1 MTRTPFVPRIDLQK
15 RAARLARR
23 GHPWLYRDDLRDGEL
38 SDPRFDTGTIVRLW
52 DEEGHD
58 LGLAIASTRS
68 KIAIRLCGSWVG
80 EDVPDPE
87 AFLRQRIQ
95 RAADLRPKIQNAKEG
110 CRLIHGEADLL
121 PGLVVDKYA
130 DVMVMQA
137 TTAWMEAHSELVA
150 NLLMELFEPRSVLAR
165 NDVGVRK
172 FERLPEEVVLL
183 AGESVERVTIDEGG
197 VKHLVRPY
205 AGQKTGMYLDQSP
218 ARARVQELA
227 QGARVLDLCC
237 YQGGFSVSALV
248 GGAKA
253 VTAVDQS
260 ATALELAVETSEL
273 NGFDGLETIQGNV
286 FDVVRELRSENLQFD
301 LIVLDPP
308 AFCKSRR
315 EVQGGVRGYRDLN
328 RAALRLLAPGGRLIT
343 CSCSHHLKPDMFED
357 TLRQSALDLPF
368 RVIVEDRLGAGADHP
383 VLLRFPESEYLK
395 VRVLRRWD

>member
-1 MTRTPFVPRIDLQK
+1 MTRAPFVPRIDLQK

-80 EDVPDPE
+80 EEVPDPE
-87 AFLRQRIQ
+87 AFLRHRIQ

-110 CRLIHGEADLL
+110 CRLVHGEADLL

-183 AGESVERVTIDEGG
+183 AGESVDRVTIDEGG

-301 LIVLDPP
+301 LIILDPP

-315 EVQGGVRGYRDLN
+315 EVQGGIRGYRDLN

-343 CSCSHHLKPDMFED
+343 CSCSHHLKSDMFED

-368 RVIVEDRLGAGADHP
+368 RVIVEDRLGAGDDHP